1 MDSDTSPGALEG
13 LTHKRQILGVDLLS
27 CSLSKDHFASALF
40 PLQTSISLSQLL
52 SSPKLALETSPPPA
66 VCSLSS
72 WMLLDSSE
80 VRSPQG
86 PLAMAGLRYGRPNC
100 IRAAFGALSARA
112 GFRKRQR
119 NMLHRL
125 KFLDPY
131 GDSEDTPGHSSYSF
145 KDCFLGSVHCN
156 VPSHTPKSRS
166 PEEVNL
172 EDPLSLKIPDLVK
185 KAAGWAPASLGA
197 NDVDMQPV
205 EASGA
210 EARGWA
216 ARLPGAPEDTRMIG
230 EVGGSKAASPLLPAA
245 GAPQTGRHT
254 QGRAR
259 VSQQVPRPPPRLGSE
274 RDKGPRLSL
283 SKRKLE
289 LLLPEPEKSKRK
301 RQYVA

>member
-13 LTHKRQILGVDLLS
+13 LTHKRQHLS
-27 CSLSKDHFASALF
+27 LPAPFLSEAGPRDFTSTCRLQ
-40 PLQTSISLSQLL
+40 PL
-52 SSPKLALETSPPPA
+52 
-66 VCSLSS
+66 
-72 WMLLDSSE
+72 LLDA
-80 VRSPQG
+80 P
-86 PLAMAGLRYGRPNC
+86 GL
-100 IRAAFGALSARA
+100 
-112 GFRKRQR
+112 Q
-119 NMLHRL
+119 
-125 KFLDPY
+125 FLDPY

>member
-13 LTHKRQILGVDLLS
+13 LTHKRQ
-27 CSLSKDHFASALF
+27 
-40 PLQTSISLSQLL
+40 LL

-66 VCSLSS
+66 ICSLSS

-125 KFLDPY
+125 KANHKKNHMDFVEGIWREFLDPY

-172 EDPLSLKIPDLVK
+172 EDPPSLKIPDLVK

-216 ARLPGAPEDTRMIG
+216 ARLPGAPEDTRMTG